1 MKYNVVTKLALIAI
15 SVGALLHSAAY
26 IVHQR
31 PDWGVSWTDQSGY
44 IQLGTALATSGE
56 FTRTPNAAAYVPE
69 AIRTPGYPAFLALIY
84 LIFGVNNQMAVVV
97 VQAFVFV
104 GICLLVFVIGKRV
117 HSERLGILAAALTA
131 AFSPLPY
138 FGAMAMTEL
147 WTAFLLTATVA
158 VTFRAYHSG
167 SFSLAAASGFLASA
181 TALTRPVFV
190 LLPFALFG
198 AATLLDRRQWRRWG
212 LAIAVALL
220 TLAPWF
226 TYNYI
231 HFHRFTMSPANGF
244 GRAVW
249 EASWQGQWSG
259 RLQDQLTQ
267 IADQTR
273 ADRHALDSRV
283 TELARSSGED
293 PELMLRYVHQW
304 QDIRTLWFDVA
315 DPYERAMARMRAD
328 DSYMQQGIE
337 NAMNDPIGHLRRRI
351 VRGLF
356 VLWAAEIPY
365 RYSEI
370 NSLPVWVIRA
380 MWLVQA
386 ILVALALVGLVL
398 GIRQPNWRETLLVA
412 VPPLYVTAV
421 HWLLLTEAR
430 QSLPSVPALLVLA
443 ALGML
448 LIKSRVTK
456 APA

>member
-1 MKYNVVTKLALIAI
+1 MPKKPLLVISLI
-15 SVGALLHSAAY
+15 ALLHAAAY
-26 IVHQR
+26 VVHQQ
-31 PDWGVSWTDQSGY
+31 PDWGISWTDQSGY
-44 IQLGTALATSGE
+44 IQLGRALATTGS
-56 FTRTPNAAAYVPE
+56 FTRAPGSAEYVPE

-84 LIFGVNNQMAVVV
+84 LVFGTNNQMAVAVI
-97 VQAFVFV
+97 QAFVFV
-104 GICLLVFVIGKRV
+104 AICLGSFALAR
-117 HSERLGILAAALTA
+117 RLGGTSLGVGAAALTA

-138 FGAMAMTEL
+138 FGALAMTEL
-147 WTAFLLTATVA
+147 WTTFLLTVTLI
-158 VTFRAYHSG
+158 VTFRARESG
-167 SFSLAAASGFLASA
+167 SLLIAAAAGLLAGL

-198 AATLLDRRQWRRWG
+198 AAMLLDGFRSWRRWS
-212 LAIAVALL
+212 LAIAVAVL

-231 HFHRFTMSPANGF
+231 HFQRFTMSPANGF

-249 EASWQGQWSG
+249 EASWQGRWSG
-259 RLQDQLTQ
+259 KLQNELTLL
-267 IADQTR
+267 AERTR
-273 ADRHALDSRV
+273 SDRAALDAGV
-283 TELARSSGED
+283 HELAAAHGED
-293 PELMLRYVHQW
+293 VAPMLDYVHQW
-304 QDIRTLWFDVA
+304 QDIRLLWFDVA

-328 DSYMQQGIE
+328 DTYMQQGIK
-337 NAMNDPIGHLRRRI
+337 NAMADPLGHVRRRL

-386 ILVALALVGLVL
+386 VLVALTLVGLAL
-398 GIRQPNWRETLLVA
+398 GLRRPQWRETLLVA
-412 VPPLYVTAV
+412 VPPIYVTAV

-430 QSLPSVPALLVLA
+430 QSLPAVPAMLVLA
-443 ALGML
+443 ALGVW
-448 LIKSRVTK
+448 LIVKRPTT